1 MTDSDYNID
10 EYPTLDDGSDANA
23 TVFDSDGNAVDGSTE
38 GEFDDY
44 TTTEEDDPGTLP
56 QIDEEIEP
64 PIEYGIDFKTGQLTG
79 GKVKGLEALKIWAW
93 NALQIE
99 RFSFEQFTWNC
110 GSELSSLIGKAQ
122 PKSMTE
128 SDARRM
134 VEDCVTQN
142 KYITGIDR
150 FKCEVNGE
158 SLKIAFRLL
167 TTFGEVDMGV
177 TV

>member
-1 MTDSDYNID
+1 MTDN
-10 EYPTLDDGSDANA
+10 EYDIEEFPELDDGSDADA
-23 TVFDSDGNAVDGSTE
+23 TIFDDDGNAVDGSTS

-44 TTTEEDDPGTLP
+44 STTEEDPSTLP
-56 QIDEEIEP
+56 EIEIEESP
-64 PIEYGIDFKTGQLTG
+64 PIEWGVNFETGKLTG
-79 GKVKGLEALKIWAW
+79 GKVTGLEALKVWAW

-150 FKCEVNGE
+150 FSCEINGE
-158 SLKIAFRLL
+158 SLRIAFRLL
-167 TTFGEVDMGV
+167 TTFGEVSMGV

>member
-1 MTDSDYNID
+1 
-10 EYPTLDDGSDANA
+10 
-23 TVFDSDGNAVDGSTE
+23 
-38 GEFDDY
+38 
-44 TTTEEDDPGTLP
+44 
-56 QIDEEIEP
+56 
-64 PIEYGIDFKTGQLTG
+64 
-79 GKVKGLEALKIWAW
+79 
-93 NALQIE
+93 
-99 RFSFEQFTWNC
+99 
-110 GSELSSLIGKAQ
+110 
-122 PKSMTE
+122 MTE